1 LRVPSIGS
9 TRPRRAAAILFACLA
24 GTAAAAQPAAP
35 PGSPAPSGVRQL
47 SLEDA
52 ISLGLENNLRVLLG
66 EAEAAAARARE
77 LEAQAHLWPS
87 FDLAATRSR
96 QVINLEAF
104 GITPAPGEPS
114 LVGPFDLVDL
124 RASASGPL
132 LDFSAF
138 DAEHAASSRAAAARA
153 SLAESR
159 DLVVLATGNLYLRA
173 LAEQGRV
180 EAAEADFRT
189 AESFDRLA
197 RDRHDAGSASAL
209 DLLRADAALEAARA
223 RRTDA
228 RTAAEKS
235 KLLLA
240 RTVGLPGGQ
249 PLELTGKLTFAPLP
263 ALAVDQLVATADASR
278 ADLQAARA
286 ELDAARFALDAAR
299 ETRWP
304 SLVASGDIG
313 KIGPTAGRS
322 EKTWTLGAGLRVPIL
337 HGGALTARIAAA
349 RADEIAQQARVGDL
363 QREVD
368 FDVRAALLDLE
379 SASDQVTTA
388 TTARDLA
395 EKELVVA
402 RDRFA
407 AGLADSLDVVTA
419 QQAVAAAHESY
430 LAALYGH
437 NAAKAGLAR
446 ALGLAEEA
454 FASILEG
461 KIDDLRPANR
471 TERR

>member
-1 LRVPSIGS
+1 M
-9 TRPRRAAAILFACLA
+9 AAASFAH
-24 GTAAAAQPAAP
+24 AAVPAAQETRQARETREAPATRESAV
-35 PGSPAPSGVRQL
+35 GR
-47 SLEDA
+47 A
-52 ISLGLENNLRVLLG
+52 ISLEQAIALGLQNNLRVLLG
-66 EAEAAAARARE
+66 EAGAAAARARE
-77 LEAQAHLWPS
+77 LESEAHLWPR

-114 LVGPFDLVDL
+114 IVGPFDLVDL

-132 LDFSAF
+132 LDFAAL
-138 DAEHAASSRAAAARA
+138 DARHAASSRATAARA
-153 SLAESR
+153 SLAEAR

-173 LAEQGRV
+173 LAEAGRV

-189 AESFDRLA
+189 AESFDHLA

-209 DLLRADAALEAARA
+209 DILRADAALEAARA

-228 RTAAEKS
+228 RTGAQKS

-240 RTVGLPGGQ
+240 RTVGLPGGV
-249 PLELTGKLTFAPLP
+249 PLELTGKLAYAPLP
-263 ALAVDQLVATADASR
+263 ALGVDPLVATAEASR

-286 ELDAARFALDAAR
+286 ELDAARFAVDAAR
-299 ETRWP
+299 EARWP
-304 SLVASGDIG
+304 SLVASGDLG
-313 KIGPTAGRS
+313 KIGPTAGRA
-322 EKTWTLGAGLRVPIL
+322 ERTWTLGAGLRVPVFQ
-337 HGGALTARIAAA
+337 GGALAARIAAA
-349 RADEIAQQARVGDL
+349 RADEIAQEARVGDL
-363 QREVD
+363 EREVE

-379 SASDQVTTA
+379 SAAEQVTTA

-395 EKELVVA
+395 EKELAVA
-402 RDRFA
+402 RDRFSV
-407 AGLADSLDVVTA
+407 GLADSLDVVTA
-419 QQAVAAAHESY
+419 QQTVAAAHESY

-446 ALGLAEEA
+446 AVGLAEEA

-461 KIDDLRPANR
+461 KIDELRVPNR
-471 TERR
+471 PERH